1 MTSSPSTVLNH
12 PTHQSPTSLLPYPN
26 SHFRIRPGFCNLM
39 KRGKKNSDAG
49 DRLTNSDTRTGS
61 SELNAMMK
69 PSLSSMKTMGLL
81 LAVLM
86 VASVMFSL
94 SVVLRDPPSDDVIE
108 TEAASRVLQSRLHQ
122 AIESDGGLSEKKAQ
136 LGNINLVPS
145 FDKESCLSRYEASLY
160 RKESPFKQSSY
171 LDYRLQRYEDLHR
184 RCGPFTR
191 SYNLTLDK
199 LKSGD
204 RSDGEVSGCRYV
216 IWLNSNGDLGNR
228 MLSLASAFL
237 YALLTNRFLLVELGV
252 DMADLFCEPFPNT
265 TWFLPP
271 EFPLN
276 SHFNEQSLLR
286 NSGNPMVAYRHVVRD
301 SSDQQKLFFCEDS
314 QVLLE
319 ETPWL
324 ILKADSFFLPSLFS
338 VSSFKQELQMLFP
351 EKDTAFH
358 FLSQYLFHPTNV
370 VWGLIT
376 RYYNAYLAKA
386 DQRIGI
392 YIGVSESGNEQFQHL
407 IDQILACGTRHKLL
421 PEVDKQRNLP
431 SSQVLNRKSKAV
443 FISSSSPG
451 YFKSI
456 RDVYWENP
464 TVMGEIIS
472 VHKPSYKD
480 YQKTPRNMES
490 KRAWAEIYLLSCSD
504 ALVVTG
510 LWSSLV
516 EVAHGLGGL
525 KPWVLNKAEN
535 GTAHEPYCVKARSI
549 EPCSQATLF
558 HGCKD

>member
-1 MTSSPSTVLNH
+1 
-12 PTHQSPTSLLPYPN
+12 
-26 SHFRIRPGFCNLM
+26 M

-122 AIESDGGLSEKKAQ
+122 DGGLSEKKAQ